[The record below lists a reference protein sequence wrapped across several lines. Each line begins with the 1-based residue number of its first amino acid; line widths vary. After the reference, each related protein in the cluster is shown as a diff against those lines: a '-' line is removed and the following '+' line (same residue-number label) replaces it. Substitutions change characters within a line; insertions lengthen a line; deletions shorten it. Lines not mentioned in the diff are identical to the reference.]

1 MKPSAILQIVIG
13 AVLMVGGFWMYKNV
27 DMPFLH
33 TLAEQ
38 GVPLNPGK
46 TIATIGVF
54 LILFK
59 VIESFFIAPLSEAI
73 NNRTQELEGTFSEA
87 ESLRTEMTKMKSDYE
102 TKLAETEAAARA
114 QIQDEIRKAQDMRTQ
129 LVAEATAKADELKK
143 KAMDE
148 IAAERERVVTG
159 LRVQTVNL
167 ALNATQKVLGGNID
181 EARNRKLIEEFIET
195 AEVPA

>member
-1 MKPSAILQIVIG
+1 VKPSAILQIVIG

-59 VIESFFIAPLSEAI
+59 VIESFFITPLSEAI

-129 LVAEATAKADELKK
+129 LVAEATSKADELKK

>member
-1 MKPSAILQIVIG
+1 MKPSTLISIVIG
-13 AVLMVGGFWMYKNV
+13 AVLMLAGMWMYKNV

-46 TIATIGVF
+46 TVATIGV
-54 LILFK
+54 LMILFK
-59 VIESFFIAPLSEAI
+59 VIESFFVAPLGEAI
-73 NNRTQELEGTFSEA
+73 NNRTQELEGTFTEA
-87 ESLRTEMTKMKSDYE
+87 ESLRNEMTKMKSDYE
-102 TKLAETEAAARA
+102 SKLAETEAAARA
-114 QIQDEIRKAQDMRTQ
+114 QIQEEIRKAQDMRQ
-129 LVAEATAKADELKK
+129 ELVADATAKADELKK

-148 IAAERERVVTG
+148 IAAERDRVVTG

-181 EARNRKLIEEFIET
+181 EARNRQLIEEFIDK

>member
-59 VIESFFIAPLSEAI
+59 VIESFFITPLSEAI
-73 NNRTQELEGTFSEA
+73 NNRTQEIEGTFSEA

-129 LVAEATAKADELKK
+129 LVAEATSKADELKK

>member
-59 VIESFFIAPLSEAI
+59 VIESFFITPLSEAI

-129 LVAEATAKADELKK
+129 LVAEATSKADELKK

>member
-1 MKPSAILQIVIG
+1 MLAG
-13 AVLMVGGFWMYKNV
+13 MWMYKNV

-46 TIATIGVF
+46 TVATIGV
-54 LILFK
+54 LMILFK
-59 VIESFFIAPLSEAI
+59 VIESFFVAPLGEAI
-73 NNRTQELEGTFSEA
+73 NNRTQELESTFTEA
-87 ESLRTEMTKMKSDYE
+87 ESLRNEMTKMKSDYE
-102 TKLAETEAAARA
+102 SKLAETEAAARA
-114 QIQDEIRKAQDMRTQ
+114 QIQEEIRKAQDMRQ
-129 LVAEATAKADELKK
+129 ELVADATAKADELKK

-148 IAAERERVVTG
+148 IAAERDRVVTG

-181 EARNRKLIEEFIET
+181 EARNRQLIEEFIDK